1 MIETWITAAMAG
13 TLIAV
18 GAGTG
23 VALMLTRT
31 GKEKRQDL
39 KAEIETLEKALERM
53 HRQANDLR
61 SETAELRGMKEEAD
75 RIKNEYASLDERK
88 AELEAWAREEVF
100 MLDKVE
106 AKRRATN
113 LEKEEVNRLKE
124 EEAALQARKARLEV
138 EVKEA
143 EDKLEAVKEVHK
155 NLKATDVKR
164 YVAEAKLEETEK
176 RIEKTADAANA
187 AQAVLEAAEQ
197 ARKQVEERLSE
208 AETAAAKA
216 EEKRVEVAK
225 TLAEQQVEAERIRGE
240 IADVTQA
247 RDALLDQ
254 IGTSE
259 KRIEELKEEVQNL
272 STRRDMLKEDLEG
285 LRGQGIAENSSEAS
299 GAGRLGNLTEPP
311 HLWFPQTA
319 KAAPRIEEQEK
330 LEQAIKAIRDQGLSF
345 RDRVVHRFHT
355 ALKVSRISPLTVL
368 AGISGTGKTQLPR
381 AYARAMGMERLVV
394 PVQPR
399 WDGPRDLLGHF
410 DFLHRRF
417 QATELARLLYDYTH
431 VEPNPIGDTGGY
443 RLTCADQRMAIV
455 LLDEM
460 NLARTEYYFSEFLS
474 RLELQ
479 DKRDEEPEA
488 PVDRDRMVEL
498 DIPYLEDRDAVR
510 VFPTQRIL
518 WVGTMNEDES
528 TMTLSDKAIDR
539 ANVMRFARPKD
550 MDSIRTRKSAEEVEE
565 RAPERYLPASVWN
578 EWCSAKQTTGNTGE
592 MIERINEKVMEP
604 YGRSFGHR
612 MREAMMKYVE
622 VYTGR
627 SWEEGLADQIE
638 MRLLPKLQG
647 VDAQMDN
654 AGGAFGLLAQICDED
669 LKDSDLAESIRQ
681 AQEEMQQTGTFSWKG
696 RELP

>member
-1 MIETWITAAMAG
+1 MIETWMTAAMAG
-13 TLIAV
+13 MLIAV
-18 GAGTG
+18 GAGIG
-23 VALMLTRT
+23 MALMLTRT
-31 GKEKRQDL
+31 GKERRQDL
-39 KAEIETLEKALERM
+39 KAEVDTLEKALDGM
-53 HRQANDLR
+53 HRQANNLR
-61 SETAELRGMKEEAD
+61 TETAELRRMKEEAG
-75 RIKNEYASLDERK
+75 RIRSEYADLSERK
-88 AELEAWAREEVF
+88 AELEAWAREEVLI
-100 MLDKVE
+100 LDKVE
-106 AKRRATN
+106 ANRRAAN
-113 LEKEEVNRLKE
+113 AAKM
-124 EEAALQARKARLEV
+124 EA
-138 EVKEA
+138 EVKG
-143 EDKLEAVKEVHK
+143 
-155 NLKATDVKR
+155 
-164 YVAEAKLEETEK
+164 
-176 RIEKTADAANA
+176 IEKDADAANA
-187 AQAVLEAAEQ
+187 AQTALKAAEQ
-197 ARKQVEERLSE
+197 ALKQAEERLHE
-208 AETAAAKA
+208 AETATAEA
-216 EEKRVEVAK
+216 EEKRVKGEKA
-225 TLAEQQVEAERIRGE
+225 LAEQKAEAERIRGE
-240 IADVTQA
+240 IADGSQA

-259 KRIEELKEEVQNL
+259 KRVGELKEEVQNL
-272 STRRDMLKEDLEG
+272 SIRRDVLKKDLEG
-285 LRGQGIAENSSEAS
+285 LRGQGVAENGSEGN

-311 HLWFPQTA
+311 HLWFPRTA
-319 KAAPRIEEQEK
+319 KAAPPAEEQEK
-330 LEQAIKAIRDQGLSF
+330 LEQAIKAIGDQGLSF

-479 DKRDEEPEA
+479 DKRDEESEA

-550 MDSIRTRKSAEEVEE
+550 MDSARTGKSVEEVEE
-565 RAPERYLPASVWN
+565 RAPERHLRASVWN
-578 EWCSAKQTTGNTGE
+578 EWCGAKQTTGNTGKL
-592 MIERINEKVMEP
+592 IEQINEKVMEP

-612 MREAMMKYVE
+612 MREAIMKYVE

-654 AGGAFGLLAQICDED
+654 AGGAFGHLAQICHED
-669 LKDSDLAESIRQ
+669 LKDPDLAESIRQ
-681 AQEEMQQTGTFSWKG
+681 AQKEMQQTGTFSWKG